1 MKRLL
6 ATLLPVLALLAGSS
20 CTLSKIPEVRTMP
33 AAQTLDT
40 EPVRARNLSAVQEYF
55 RFQGEK
61 DLDGWIALWAED
73 GVFVIAYPPAGFP
86 ARIEG
91 RAAIGPLYRQLF
103 EGYAEVRFRDLE
115 IRPLLDP
122 DRFVA
127 TWITDLDLVA
137 GGTYVNTL
145 LGLFTF
151 RDGKLSRYDEYFDPR
166 PFEKAQAAV
175 HQDGR

>member
-1 MKRLL
+1 
-6 ATLLPVLALLAGSS
+6 
-20 CTLSKIPEVRTMP
+20 MP
-33 AAQTLDT
+33 AVQTLDR
-40 EPVRARNLSAVQEYF
+40 EAVRTRNLRAVQDYF
-55 RFQGEK
+55 RLQSEK
-61 DLDGWIALWAED
+61 DLDGWIDLWAED

-91 RAAIGPLYRQLF
+91 RAAIGPLYRKLF
-103 EGYAEVRFRDLE
+103 EGYAEVRFQDLD

-127 TWITDLDLVA
+127 TWITDLDLMA
-137 GGTYVNTL
+137 GGTYVNAL

-151 RDGKLSRYDEYFDPR
+151 RDGKLLRYDEYFDPR

-175 HQDGR
+175 RQDSR